1 MAVYRWRI
9 PMLAAVQFNGKNYD
23 EVKELIGDDSGE
35 KEKFMLHTGKY
46 EEPAPAPAPES
57 KVPEP
62 EAGAEGQ
69 PPPAGAEGGSEEIQG
84 DQPKVPGGV
93 TGDPESSRGK
103 TGDAEKVEPAEPP
116 KEILEEL
123 TVAEGDWVTKDVA
136 SGKIE
141 VNPEGFPDKYEFLSA

>member
-9 PMLAAVQFNGKNYD
+9 PLLAAVQFNGKNYD

-35 KEKFMLHTGKY
+35 KEKFMLHTGKF
-46 EEPAPAPAPES
+46 EEPAPAPEAPTEG
-57 KVPEP
+57 
-62 EAGAEGQ
+62 EAQ
-69 PPPAGAEGGSEEIQG
+69 PSGEIQG
-84 DQPKVPGGV
+84 DQPEVPGGV
-93 TGDPESSRGK
+93 TGDTESSRGK
-103 TGDAEKVEPAEPP
+103 TGDAEKVEPP

-123 TVAEGDWVTKDVA
+123 TVAEGDWVTKDTA